1 MNRLVTTNQASNGS
15 HPENGLGLAAV
26 ITIAVIVSMLGAYY
40 QTAWSMVVTWYR
52 SDTYAH
58 GFLIVPFA
66 IYMIWSRRHGL
77 MVLHHQSNPSA
88 IFFLGLLG
96 FLWLLAEMA
105 SVQVLAQYML
115 VAMIPVTVA
124 AILGYRVL
132 LALAF
137 PLGYLFFAV
146 PFGEVLIPPLIEFT
160 ADFTIRALQLSGI
173 PVYREGSFFSIPS
186 GNWSVVEA
194 CSGLRYLIASVT
206 LGTLYAYLTYRSLN
220 RRLIFIGFSIAIPIL
235 ANGIRAYLI
244 VMTGHLSD
252 MQLAVGVDHLIY
264 GWVFF
269 GLVMLLLFWVGSFWR
284 EDDTGTI
291 KEQNSHT
298 TGGLRETTSIRKTLF
313 IACAALIVTF
323 IWPIYAAYLEKSTTQ
338 AINPD
343 TNIVILNPAWNI
355 QANPVSDWE
364 PVYIGTPV
372 KYRQSY
378 SQKSDQPVSLYVTFY
393 FNQQQGQELINAG
406 NIMVPEI
413 DAHWRSVGQIRR
425 TVDIGSEKIMV
436 TQNHLQSASTRLLV
450 WRWYW
455 LGDSETT
462 SPYLAKAILA
472 RNKLLDEGDSAA
484 EIIIATPFD
493 TDMDKAVQ
501 ELRQFIMDMKPIIL
515 EGLGNTLTD

>member
-1 MNRLVTTNQASNGS
+1 MARSITAKAGAGS
-15 HPENGLGLAAV
+15 YSESSLGLATV
-26 ITIAVIVSMLGAYY
+26 ITIAVIVSILGAYY
-40 QTAWSMVVTWYR
+40 QTVWSMIMTWYR
-52 SDTYAH
+52 SETYTH
-58 GFLIVPFA
+58 GFLIIPFA
-66 IYMIWSRRHGL
+66 IYMIWGRRHEL
-77 MVLHHQSNPSA
+77 MSIHHQSNLSA
-88 IFFLGLLG
+88 VFFLGLFG
-96 FLWLLAEMA
+96 FLWLIAEMA
-105 SVQVLAQYML
+105 GIQVLTQYML
-115 VAMIPVTVA
+115 VAMIPATVA
-124 AILGYRVL
+124 ALLGYRAL

-206 LGTLYAYLTYRSLN
+206 LGTLYAYLTYRSLS

-284 EDDTGTI
+284 EDDTPAI
-291 KEQNSHT
+291 KEQNSRSI
-298 TGGLRETTSIRKTLF
+298 GGSSETTSIRKTVLT
-313 IACAALIVTF
+313 ACVVLIVAW

-343 TNIVILNPAWNI
+343 TSIVISNPAWNI
-355 QANPVSDWE
+355 HANTVSDWE
-364 PVYIGTPV
+364 PIYIGTPL
-372 KYRQSY
+372 KHRQNY
-378 SQKSDQPVSLYVTFY
+378 AQKSDQPVSLYVTLY

-413 DAHWRSVGQIRR
+413 DPHWRSVGKTGR
-425 TVDIGSEKIMV
+425 TVDIGSGQIMV
-436 TQNHLQSASTRLLV
+436 TQNHLQSASTQLLV

-462 SPYLAKAILA
+462 SPYVAKAILA
-472 RNKLLDEGDSAA
+472 RNKLLNEGDSAA
-484 EIIIATPFD
+484 EIIVATPFD
-493 TDMDKAVQ
+493 TDMDKAAQ

-515 EGLGNTLTD
+515 EELGNATIN